1 MSEFPYVIGIGN
13 TLHGIPSGHSVKQQ
27 YVTHMFVNCVFF
39 FVIAHFNECQK
50 KRAGVK
56 GVRTLENFF
65 AKAAA
70 QRLPEPTSSILPV
83 SNEDEQDQFDGAD
96 AIVSEK

>member
-13 TLHGIPSGHSVKQQ
+13 TLHGIPSGHSVKLR
-27 YVTHMFVNCVFF
+27 FF

-83 SNEDEQDQFDGAD
+83 PNEDEQDQFDGA
-96 AIVSEK
+96 IVSEK

>member
-13 TLHGIPSGHSVKQQ
+13 TPARYPIRPFCKTAVCHA
-27 YVTHMFVNCVFF
+27 YVCKLRFF

-83 SNEDEQDQFDGAD
+83 SNEDEQDQF
-96 AIVSEK
+96 

>member
-13 TLHGIPSGHSVKQQ
+13 TLHVCHA
-27 YVTHMFVNCVFF
+27 YVCKLRFF

>member
-1 MSEFPYVIGIGN
+1 MIGIGN

-27 YVTHMFVNCVFF
+27 YVTHMFVNCVL
-39 FVIAHFNECQK
+39 
-50 KRAGVK
+50 
-56 GVRTLENFF
+56 LENFF